1 MSVLSPDERKAIEE
15 LFESIQLG
23 RVPEGQIAEPFVEVG
38 IRPGEM
44 FHLIGKGFFLLRR
57 LARDLSR
64 PALTSGGLSPETVES
79 RLEVA
84 CLRYLEAGPQKA
96 LGYLENQLAGPLD
109 PWLVARPVVAAMRSE
124 SLEVGRCLLSTGLP
138 PPLSGDWPEHFAERF
153 PRHSLSTVVEARDD
167 ESALLLAEQSMLE
180 AISILRLTDWGWRG
194 RPDLGSFVAMESS
207 RGFQLSTAKGRA
219 VSATNMVRDSRF
231 SWPHIA
237 ALDEAARKPVKERT
251 DWERRTLAAARW
263 LDEAASTGWPSDSLV
278 CLMVGLEAL
287 FVARRGRSKGAT
299 IAREVSA
306 RWIAS
311 EMSAG
316 DTARWLEDL
325 YDSRSDAVHEGHE
338 YENDLDV
345 ARLRLLVWEATSWAA
360 GHLRQFH
367 GLRDRPCRTQ
377 EEALADHG

>member
-15 LFESIQLG
+15 LFGSIRVG
-23 RVPEGQIAEPFVEVG
+23 RVPEGQVAELFVEVG

-44 FHLIGKGFFLLRR
+44 FHLIGEGFFLLRR
-57 LARDLSR
+57 LARELSR

-84 CLRYLEAGPQKA
+84 CLKYLEAGPEKA
-96 LGYLENQLAGPLD
+96 IEYLENELGGPLE
-109 PWLVARPVVAAMRSE
+109 PWLVARPVVAAMRGE
-124 SLEVGRCLLSTGLP
+124 RLEVGGCLLWIGLP
-138 PPLSGDWPEHFAERF
+138 PPLSGEWPEQVAERF

-167 ESALLLAEQSMLE
+167 ESAVLLAEQSMLE
-180 AISILRLTDWGWRG
+180 AISILRLTDWRWRG
-194 RPDLGSFVAMESS
+194 RPDLGSFVAMQSS
-207 RGFQLSTAKGRA
+207 RGFQLRMPEGRA
-219 VSATNMVRDSRF
+219 LSATNMVSADHF

-237 ALDEAARKPVKERT
+237 ALDLGARKPIEERT

-278 CLMVGLEAL
+278 CLMVSLEAL
-287 FVARRGRSKGAT
+287 FVPRRGSNKGAT

-306 RWIAS
+306 RWNVS
-311 EMSAG
+311 EMSAE
-316 DTARWLEDL
+316 DTATWLQDL
-325 YDSRSDAVHEGHE
+325 YGRRSDAVHEGHE

-367 GLRDRPCRTQ
+367 GSRDRACRTQ
-377 EEALADHG
+377 KEALAEHA